1 MEFNDG
7 EKRHHNTKSVILDT
21 FYEIMFFAREEKEG
35 IPMKIAEPNLL
46 TLDYWRDE
54 VSYSIF

>member
-1 MEFNDG
+1 
-7 EKRHHNTKSVILDT
+7 
-21 FYEIMFFAREEKEG
+21 MFFAREEKEG